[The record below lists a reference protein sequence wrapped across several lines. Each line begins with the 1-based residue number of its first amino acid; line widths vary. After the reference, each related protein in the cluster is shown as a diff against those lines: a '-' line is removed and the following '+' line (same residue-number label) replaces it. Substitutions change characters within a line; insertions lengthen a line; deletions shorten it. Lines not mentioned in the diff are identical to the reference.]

1 MQQKKSRPA
10 QTLTASL
17 TPWRKPHKKGE
28 NPKKDIF
35 YDGVPLSKSDYQ
47 KSALFF
53 RMEPALKSLGQRLRL
68 ARRALHLSIADTAAK
83 AGVSTETVRRLEK
96 GGAGASLAVLYSI
109 LFVLGREKD
118 FENLVVLSFEDGYM
132 INNKLFTK
140 DEEKEITDMIE
151 KC

>member
-1 MQQKKSRPA
+1 
-10 QTLTASL
+10 
-17 TPWRKPHKKGE
+17 
-28 NPKKDIF
+28 
-35 YDGVPLSKSDYQ
+35 
-47 KSALFF
+47 
-53 RMEPALKSLGQRLRL
+53 MEPALKSLGQRLRL

-140 DEEKEITDMIE
+140 DEEK
-151 KC
+151 